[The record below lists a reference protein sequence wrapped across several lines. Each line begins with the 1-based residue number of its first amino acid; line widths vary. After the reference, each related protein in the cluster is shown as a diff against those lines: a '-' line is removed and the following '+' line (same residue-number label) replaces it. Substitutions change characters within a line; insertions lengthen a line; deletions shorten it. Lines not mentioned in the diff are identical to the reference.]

1 MDTLAR
7 GLMIADD
14 ILQNSE
20 YQNLK
25 NQRYKS
31 FDGNKGLLFSDGKL
45 NLEEI
50 ASLASNQNEPS
61 LTSGKQELFESI
73 INKHIK

>member
-1 MDTLAR
+1 
-7 GLMIADD
+7 MIASD

-31 FDGNKGLLFSDGKL
+31 FDDDKGLLFSNGKL
-45 NLEEI
+45 NLEEL
-50 ASLASNQNEPS
+50 ASLASNQKEPT
-61 LTSGKQELFESI
+61 LKSGKQELFESI
-73 INKHIK
+73 INKYIK

>member
-20 YQNLK
+20 YQSLK

-31 FDGNKGLLFSDGKL
+31 FDGNKGLLFSEGKL

-50 ASLASNQNEPS
+50 ASLASNQKEPS
-61 LTSGKQELFESI
+61 LISGKQELFESI